1 MTASDAGQSP
11 VDIAAEL
18 SAFQEAI
25 LTVLAAE
32 ARPGV
37 GVGYEV
43 ETYLNKEGK
52 NGWLY
57 TNLDELVDLNLIER
71 GELDGRTNEYS
82 ITESGYDVLY
92 AKFAWQAEQIG
103 TDEQHAEE
111 LRTVVAEATE
121 KGQ

>member
-1 MTASDAGQSP
+1 MTASDAGRSP
-11 VDIAAEL
+11 IDIAAEL

-37 GVGYEV
+37 GVRDEV
-43 ETYLNKEGK
+43 EAYLNKEVK
-52 NGWLY
+52 HGWLY
-57 TNLDELVDLNLIER
+57 PNLDELVELNLIER

-82 ITESGYDVLY
+82 ITEAGYNVLY
-92 AKFAWQAEQIG
+92 AKLAWQAEQIG

-111 LRTVVAEATE
+111 LRTVVSEATE

>member
-1 MTASDAGQSP
+1 M
-11 VDIAAEL
+11 L
-18 SAFQEAI
+18 H
-25 LTVLAAE
+25 LTLI
-32 ARPGV
+32 V
-37 GVGYEV
+37 GIDVHPREIR
-43 ETYLNKEGK
+43 LEG
-52 NGWLY
+52 
-57 TNLDELVDLNLIER
+57 DRRRFDPRRFVDLLLFGNVVEEVLIER

-82 ITESGYDVLY
+82 STESGYDVLY